1 MTTSAAISAILL
13 AILLGAIV
21 PGPSFVIVARNA
33 VGLSRAHGVATALGM
48 GLGGIT
54 FAGIALA
61 GLYTLLFAV
70 EWLYVALKIAGGLYL
85 AYIALRIW
93 RGASRPLSMQTDG
106 VRETGSVRRSF
117 WLGLGTQLS
126 NPKTAIWYGSIFA
139 ALLPQHPPLWCYFV
153 LPSLVFCIEF
163 GWYTVVAV
171 CFSSRRP
178 RDVYLRAKV
187 WIDRIAATMVATLGL
202 RLILAAGK
210 DGL

>member
-33 VGLSRAHGVATALGM
+33 VGLSRAHGLATALGM

-93 RGASRPLSMQTDG
+93 RGASRRCRCRP
-106 VRETGSVRRSF
+106 
-117 WLGLGTQLS
+117 
-126 NPKTAIWYGSIFA
+126 TACEK
-139 ALLPQHPPLWCYFV
+139 P
-153 LPSLVFCIEF
+153 
-163 GWYTVVAV
+163 AV
-171 CFSSRRP
+171 C
-178 RDVYLRAKV
+178 
-187 WIDRIAATMVATLGL
+187 AARSGSAWVPN
-202 RLILAAGK
+202 
-210 DGL
+210 